1 MDAYCLQSWLH
12 SGSFADIEV
21 YGPVPQACQ
30 KTRSLEE
37 ETWLAKTDR
46 DGYERWKAIFAR
58 SILAWRLYVGV
69 HRTKTAWH
77 EPVET
82 AKADDKLQMMMMM
95 MIDDEKHPKIQ
106 QDVAYLIDMTIVLSP
121 SEWLYNT

>member
-1 MDAYCLQSWLH
+1 LSAELTPLRIIRGHRDLW
-12 SGSFADIEV
+12 
-21 YGPVPQACQ
+21 ACASSLPK

-106 QDVAYLIDMTIVLSP
+106 QDVAYWIDMTIVLSP
-121 SEWLYNT
+121 SE